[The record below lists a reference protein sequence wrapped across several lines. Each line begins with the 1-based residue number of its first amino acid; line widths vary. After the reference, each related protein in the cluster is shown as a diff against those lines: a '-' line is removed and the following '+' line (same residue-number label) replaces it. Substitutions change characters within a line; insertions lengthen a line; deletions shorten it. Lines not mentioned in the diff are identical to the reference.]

1 MKRYRGGFALI
12 LVIWALVMMSSLA
25 TGFAYAVR
33 HEIRVAGDLA
43 AIARA
48 EAASTAALHAA
59 VLAISSGE
67 PEERWIA
74 DGQAHELAWADAT
87 VTVRVQATSGRI
99 DLNSAPRPLLIGL
112 LIQLFPD
119 ADHDALADAIVDWRD
134 KDDRPEPNGAED
146 VEYERAGYAYVPPN
160 RPFHSVNELSQVM
173 GFDSRRMEAL
183 MPYLTVHGRR
193 DRIHAATA
201 DLITL
206 ASIPGIGR
214 AEAGEFIARREIAL
228 ADGEALD
235 MTPLRRGARYLDS
248 RVDNKSYSL
257 LIQVSLPDGLA
268 RRERVELQLQR
279 KDGFSVLAREA
290 LPPAI
295 ATSGADQ

>member
-1 MKRYRGGFALI
+1 MKLYRDGFALI
-12 LVIWALVMMSSLA
+12 LVIWALVLMSSLA
-25 TGFAYAVR
+25 TGFSFAVR

-43 AIARA
+43 AIAHA
-48 EAASTAALHAA
+48 EAASAAALHSA
-59 VLAISSGE
+59 VLAISSAD
-67 PEERWIA
+67 PEQRWIA
-74 DGQAHELAWADAT
+74 DGQVHELAWPDAT
-87 VTVRVQATSGRI
+87 VTLSVQATSGRI
-99 DLNSAPRPLLIGL
+99 DLNKAPRPLLIGL
-112 LIQLFPD
+112 LMQLFPD

-173 GFDSRRMEAL
+173 GFDSRRIEAL
-183 MPYLTVHGRR
+183 MPYLTVHGRS

-201 DLITL
+201 DLVTL

-214 AEAGEFIARREIAL
+214 AEAEEFIERREIAL
-228 ADGEALD
+228 AEHEALD
-235 MTPLRRGARYLDS
+235 MTPLRRGARFLDS

-257 LIQVSLPDGLA
+257 LIQVSLPDGLT

-279 KDGFSVLAREA
+279 NGGFNVLARET
-290 LPPAI
+290 LSTPTGTP
-295 ATSGADQ
+295 GADL

>member
-1 MKRYRGGFALI
+1 MRLHHQGFALI
-12 LVIWALVMMSSLA
+12 LVIWALVLMSSLA

-33 HEIRVAGDLA
+33 HEIRVAGDLV

-48 EAASTAALHAA
+48 EAASAAALHAA

-74 DGQAHELAWADAT
+74 DGQAHELVWADAT
-87 VTVRVQATSGRI
+87 VTIRVEATSGRI
-99 DLNSAPRPLLIGL
+99 DLNKAPRPLLIGL

-134 KDDRPEPNGAED
+134 SDDRPEPNGAED

-214 AEAGEFIARREIAL
+214 AEAEEFIERREIAL
-228 ADGEALD
+228 AEGETLD
-235 MTPLRRGARYLDS
+235 MTPLRRGARFLDS
-248 RVDNKSYSL
+248 RIDSKAYSL
-257 LIQVSLPDGLA
+257 LIQVSLPDGMT
-268 RRERVELQLQR
+268 RGERVELEVQR
-279 KDGFSVLAREA
+279 KGGFTVLAREA
-290 LPPAI
+290 LSTAI
-295 ATSGADQ
+295 GKPGTAP